1 MKANEQLLIKYFSTI
16 KPTLGFETR
25 LVDACIASDS
35 IAQLQRKSQQ
45 QFLIASAE
53 YQSNINLLRKVVL
66 RRSSITG
73 LFSLAA
79 FSLTSQLSKKIEFEI
94 ATQFGQLDVLPTDVW
109 VVLPVV
115 AFILLIQIVRST
127 R

>member
-1 MKANEQLLIKYFSTI
+1 MKANEQLLMKYFSTI

-94 ATQFGQLDVLPTDVW
+94 ATQFGQLDVLPTGVW

>member
-94 ATQFGQLDVLPTDVW
+94 ATQFGQLDVLPTGVW